1 VALILGLK
9 TGFGMIN
16 NEYIK
21 RVIDSIIADK
31 VMRNI
36 APATATMIEVMAK
49 VRSDVT
55 DSLREMCRSKEIV
68 VSKTLNGYS
77 FKRP

>member
-1 VALILGLK
+1 
-9 TGFGMIN
+9 MIN

>member
-1 VALILGLK
+1 
-9 TGFGMIN
+9 MIS

-21 RVIDSIIADK
+21 RVIDGIIADK
-31 VMRNI
+31 EMRKV

-49 VRSDVT
+49 VRGDVT
-55 DSLREMCRSKEIV
+55 DSLREVCRSKEIV

>member
-1 VALILGLK
+1 
-9 TGFGMIN
+9 MIS

-21 RVIDSIIADK
+21 RVIGSIIAGK
-31 VMRNI
+31 EMRNI